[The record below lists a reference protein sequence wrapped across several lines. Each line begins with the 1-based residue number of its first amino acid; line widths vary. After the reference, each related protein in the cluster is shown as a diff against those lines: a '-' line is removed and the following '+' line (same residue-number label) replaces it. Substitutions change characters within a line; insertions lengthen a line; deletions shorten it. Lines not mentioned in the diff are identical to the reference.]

1 MARLFFY
8 EIKKNV
14 LRLPVLLL
22 FAALM
27 LVNLYKHGETV
38 QYYGD
43 GNYLPDGLMY
53 NIYDDYKGEITDGK
67 IQRITAYKSEME
79 AIINSPGFVIPDNPD
94 DRYYTGYAIGDKNMA
109 ENVINEMKYAREYIN
124 NVILLREKAQ
134 TAIAFYEGKNDYK
147 VREAQQIELLYGN
160 RHIDVYGS
168 YGAYSLYLD
177 YEFSTFI
184 SMIMVLFVFAPAFSK
199 QKAIGDD
206 KIIRS
211 CGKAKSVF
219 MAKHLC
225 MYTFC
230 AVVTLIMALA
240 DILSF
245 GSRYGLEFI
254 GQPIYAIHS
263 FTFAPLDISVFTAAL
278 IAALMRFLLTV
289 LIGEIVL
296 LISSTQKNVGI
307 SYAVSFCVIGAMI
320 YLHGSLPSDFS
331 PFSMICMSN
340 FLTEARFVNVLGFPV
355 LNIIFLPILTLLLC
369 VAVNLVCR
377 AVSCPRRTVRLL
389 EKSKGGAV

>member
-1 MARLFFY
+1 MAKLFFY

-43 GNYLPDGLMY
+43 GSYLPNGLMY
-53 NIYDDYKGEITDGK
+53 DIYGDYKGEITDEK
-67 IQRITAYKSEME
+67 IQQIVAYKNEME
-79 AIINSPGFVIPDNPD
+79 SIVNSPEFDYPTTPD
-94 DRYYTGYAIGDKNMA
+94 DRYYTGFAYGDKDIA
-109 ENVINEMKYAREYIN
+109 DNVINEMKYAREYIN
-124 NVILLREKAQ
+124 NIILLREKTQ
-134 TAIAFYEGKNDYK
+134 SAISFYEEKNDYK
-147 VREAQQIELLYGN
+147 VREAQQIEILYGN
-160 RHIDVYGS
+160 RHIDVYGN
-168 YGAYSLYLD
+168 YWAYSLYLD

-184 SMIMVLFVFAPAFSK
+184 VMIMVLFVFAPSFSK

-219 MAKHLC
+219 WAKHLC

-230 AVVTLIMALA
+230 AAATLITALA

-245 GSRYGLEFI
+245 GCRYGLEFVE
-254 GQPIYAIHS
+254 QPIYAIHS
-263 FTFAPLDISVFTAAL
+263 FTYAPLDISIFTAVL
-278 IAALMRFLLTV
+278 FAALMRFLLAV
-289 LIGEIVL
+289 FIGEIVL

-307 SYAVSFCVIGAMI
+307 SYAVSFCAIGGLI
-320 YLHGSLPSDFS
+320 YLHGSLPSHFS
-331 PFSMICMSN
+331 PFTMISMSN
-340 FLTEARFVNVLGFPV
+340 FLTEARFVNVLGLPV

-369 VAVNLVCR
+369 AAVNLVCH
-377 AVSCPRRTVRLL
+377 AVSCPRRTARLAQK
-389 EKSKGGAV
+389 ERGGAV